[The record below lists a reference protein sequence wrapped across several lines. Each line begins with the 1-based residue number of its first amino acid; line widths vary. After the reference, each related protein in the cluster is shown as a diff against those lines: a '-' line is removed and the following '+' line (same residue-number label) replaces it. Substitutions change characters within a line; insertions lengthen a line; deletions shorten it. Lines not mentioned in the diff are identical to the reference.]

1 MTKPTTEQMHEEYL
15 KVVKSTLAKIQKKH
29 PGQNPA
35 AVLDGFMQAFG
46 TLLVGVGDLNPTEAF
61 VLLGFAGTVP
71 SAAILK
77 HKGPAEVAPFVKSM
91 AELFAY
97 TLLDRLPVVI
107 DQIVKQ
113 DSKRA
118 ARVTLPS

>member
-1 MTKPTTEQMHEEYL
+1 M
-15 KVVKSTLAKIQKKH
+15 VV
-29 PGQNPA
+29 
-35 AVLDGFMQAFG
+35 
-46 TLLVGVGDLNPTEAF
+46 
-61 VLLGFAGTVP
+61 
-71 SAAILK
+71 AAIHTQIHNLM
-77 HKGPAEVAPFVKSM
+77 ADDLIMVAPFVKSM

-118 ARVTLPS
+118 ARVTLSS